1 MRDVRKN
8 LVGLA
13 LVAALGLAAGGCANG
28 AAGGAATA
36 PQAAAD
42 PKQALIASTAELQKG
57 NFTFSK
63 TEAQG
68 TSKGSVH
75 LPSRSSR
82 VDMQTKAEKDAPA
95 GSMHMLLVGED
106 RYVKMK
112 FELAGMDL
120 PSEDELKDMP
130 EMAEFVKT
138 MTEKFSGK
146 TWSHID
152 LAKVHDDKLKS
163 TLNLE
168 NPDVTGS
175 TALLS
180 QVVSAQ
186 RGADGGYTGTIDATK
201 VPAALTPWT
210 DKDMTTS
217 AEQLKA
223 LPFTATLDGQGR
235 LLTFMVDVPKI
246 GNDAAH
252 KMATTITGYGTAT
265 AQSRPPAA
273 EITEAGEDMYKIVNE
288 K

>member
-1 MRDVRKN
+1 MRDVRNN

-13 LVAALGLAAGGCANG
+13 LVAALGLVAAGCANG
-28 AAGGAATA
+28 ATGGAATPPA
-36 PQAAAD
+36 AAAD

-57 NFTFSK
+57 NFTFTK

-82 VDMQTKAEKDAPA
+82 VDIQTKAEKDTPA

-112 FELAGMDL
+112 FDLDGVDL
-120 PSEDELKDMP
+120 PTEDELKDMP

-152 LAKVHDDKLKS
+152 LAKVQDDKLKS
-163 TLNLE
+163 TLNLD

-180 QVVSAQ
+180 QVVSVQ
-186 RGADGGYTGTIDATK
+186 RGADGVYTGTIDATK
-201 VPAALTPWT
+201 VPAAQTPWT
-210 DKDMTTS
+210 DKEMTTS
-217 AEQLKA
+217 AELKA

-235 LLTFMVDVPKI
+235 LLTFTVDVPKI
-246 GNDAAH
+246 GSEPAT
-252 KMATTITGYGTAT
+252 KMATTFTGYGTAT
-265 AQSRPPAA
+265 AQAKPPAA
-273 EITEAGEDMYKIVNE
+273 EITEATADTYKIVNE